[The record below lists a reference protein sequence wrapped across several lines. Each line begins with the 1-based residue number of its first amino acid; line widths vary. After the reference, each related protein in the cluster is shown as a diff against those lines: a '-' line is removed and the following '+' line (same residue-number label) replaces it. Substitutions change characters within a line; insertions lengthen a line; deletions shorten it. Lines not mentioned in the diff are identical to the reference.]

1 MKEDLDINHF
11 IKLLVESKNIVFGI
25 IATAVLV
32 SIIYS
37 LTATNYY
44 KAHAYILPPQ
54 TKYIQPLNVVDSDG
68 DLLSQEVPLKPN
80 DIYTSFIRN
89 IQSRKFQREYFFD
102 NAVKLFDEPNKDLSF
117 ENNFHKNLSF
127 ELSSKTTSRDIR
139 SQSFLTISYIDTDPQ
154 RAASILNEYIDIVN
168 RKTAEDFAEG
178 VNQLIS
184 TTRNSLIAEID
195 GKRLLA
201 KKITQDRIKRLE
213 EAFSIAKK
221 LNIVDR
227 VADTTNSQ
235 NVVLSGDKN
244 ISSDT
249 PLYLYGTKSLRAEID
264 VLTSRESF
272 EAFIP
277 GLRALEQKAEGL
289 KNIGVNSFDIK
300 SAQIDQPANP
310 PTMRFTPKRKI
321 IVLMGGI
328 IGVFISFIYLLYLMI
343 VRREDYK

>member
-11 IKLLVESKNIVFGI
+11 IELLIESKNIVLSI
-25 IATAVLV
+25 IASAIVF

-37 LTATNYY
+37 LSATNYY
-44 KAHAYILPPQ
+44 KAYAYILPPQ
-54 TKYIQPLNVVDSDG
+54 TKYVQPLNIVDSDG
-68 DLLSQEVPLKPN
+68 DLLSQETPIKPD
-80 DIYTSFIRN
+80 DIYNSFIRN
-89 IQSRKFQREYFFD
+89 VQSRKFQREYFFD
-102 NAVKLFDEPNKDLSF
+102 NAVKLFDELDKDLSF

-139 SQSFLTISYIDTDPQ
+139 SQSFLTLTFIDTDPQ
-154 RAASILNEYIDIVN
+154 RAASILNEYIDMVN
-168 RKTAEDFAEG
+168 QKTAEDFTEG
-178 VNQLIS
+178 VNQLIR

-201 KKITQDRIKRLE
+201 KRITQDRIKRLE

-227 VADTTNSQ
+227 VTDSTNSQ

-264 VLTSRESF
+264 VLTNRESF

-289 KNIGVNSFDIK
+289 KNIVVNSFDVK

-328 IGVFISFIYLLYLMI
+328 IGVFISFLYLLYLMI
-343 VRREDYK
+343 VRREQNK

>member
-1 MKEDLDINHF
+1 M
-11 IKLLVESKNIVFGI
+11 
-25 IATAVLV
+25 
-32 SIIYS
+32 
-37 LTATNYY
+37 
-44 KAHAYILPPQ
+44 
-54 TKYIQPLNVVDSDG
+54 
-68 DLLSQEVPLKPN
+68 
-80 DIYTSFIRN
+80 
-89 IQSRKFQREYFFD
+89 
-102 NAVKLFDEPNKDLSF
+102 
-117 ENNFHKNLSF
+117 
-127 ELSSKTTSRDIR
+127 
-139 SQSFLTISYIDTDPQ
+139 
-154 RAASILNEYIDIVN
+154 
-168 RKTAEDFAEG
+168 
-178 VNQLIS
+178 
-184 TTRNSLIAEID
+184 IAEID

-227 VADTTNSQ
+227 VTDSNHSQ
-235 NVVLSGDKN
+235 NVILGGEKN
-244 ISSDT
+244 ISSDR

-289 KNIGVNSFDIK
+289 KNIHVNSFDVK

-328 IGVFISFIYLLYLMI
+328 LGIFVSFLYLLSLMI
-343 VRREDYK
+343 VRRK